1 MLMNVYLKALGCRL
15 NEAELERWAHEFNTH
30 GFQVTNDINV
40 ADLAVINT
48 CAVTAEAVRKSRQII
63 RRIRRAKPRA
73 KLVVSGCY
81 VSLPN
86 SSQIDLEEVDLI
98 VSNQNKVSLVDIV
111 TRELDVKSMP
121 DRATQIDAATLFARG
136 RNRAFIKIQD
146 GCRYRCTF
154 CIVTVARGSERSRLI
169 DDIVAEINQLVTY
182 GVKEAVLTGVHIG
195 RYGSD
200 TGSNLYD
207 LIDAILTH
215 TDLARLR
222 LASVE
227 PWDLPVKFF
236 ELFRNTRLMPHLH
249 LPLQSGSDTVL
260 RRMARRC
267 RTGDFKQLVT
277 RARDQ
282 VTNLNI
288 TTDIIVGFPGETE
301 REWRECMEFIEK
313 MELAHIH
320 IFSYSPRLGT
330 KAAHLPNQISK
341 QLKKQRSKALQRL
354 SRKLTREMLERNLGK
369 CVSVLWE
376 SKDGNCAEGVARYC
390 GYTPNYLKV
399 KLRNPKDN
407 NLVNE
412 IRETRLIGVSTQ
424 GDVLLGELV

>member
-1 MLMNVYLKALGCRL
+1 MNVYLKALGCRL
-15 NEAELERWAHEFNTH
+15 NEAELEIWAHGFNNY
-30 GFQVTNDINV
+30 GYQITNDVDV
-40 ADLAVINT
+40 ADLVVINT

-63 RRIRRAKPRA
+63 RRIHRVRPLA

-98 VSNQNKVSLVDIV
+98 VSNQNKSSLVDIV
-111 TRELDVKSMP
+111 LRELDISATP
-121 DRATQIDAATLFARG
+121 DPATQLDAATLFARG
-136 RNRAFIKIQD
+136 RHRAFIKIQD

-154 CIVTVARGSERSRLI
+154 CIVTVARGSERSRPI
-169 DDIVAEINQLVTY
+169 NEIVAEINQLAAH

-195 RYGSD
+195 GYGSD

-207 LIDAILTH
+207 LINAILTN
-215 TDLARLR
+215 TDLPRLR

-227 PWDLPVKFF
+227 PWDLPAKFF
-236 ELFRNTRLMPHLH
+236 ELFRNPKLMPHLH
-249 LPLQSGSDTVL
+249 LPLQSGSDSVL

-277 RARDQ
+277 RARAL

-301 REWRECMEFIEK
+301 REWRESLEFIRT
-313 MELAHIH
+313 MDLAQLH
-320 IFSYSPRLGT
+320 IFSFSSRLGT
-330 KAAHLPNQISK
+330 KAAQLPNQVSTE
-341 QLKKQRSKALQRL
+341 QKKQRSQELQRL
-354 SRKLTREMLERNLGK
+354 AHKLTRELLERNLGK
-369 CVSVLWE
+369 CVPVLWE
-376 SKDGNCAEGVARYC
+376 TKIGDCGEGVAQYY

-399 KLRNPKDN
+399 KLKKPKN
-407 NLVNE
+407 NSLTNE
-412 IRETRLIGVSTQ
+412 IRETRLTEVSRLDDT
-424 GDVLLGELV
+424 LLGELA